1 MERMT
6 RRTEAGFL
14 LPSPVLR
21 TGPDGFSGPAADR
34 LGRLEELIE
43 RLEAENL
50 EPAERMEFLRGQ
62 GRTRSC
68 RFKEAMGLKG
78 FQAHIPALLKKLIH
92 SPKIKTASGRLVKG
106 SAGRTIF

>member
-1 MERMT
+1 MERT
-6 RRTEAGFL
+6 TGKTEAGFL
-14 LPSPVLR
+14 LPSPVLQ
-21 TGPDGFSGPAADR
+21 TGPDGFSCPPPTI
-34 LGRLEELIE
+34 GRLEELIE

-50 EPAERMEFLRGQ
+50 EPAERMESLRGQ